1 MEHCHCCSETFQNI
15 SRRSLLKRAAG
26 MAATAFA
33 ANMFPLDF
41 FFPANARA
49 ATNAGKTVIVVF
61 QRGGN
66 DGLNTI
72 IPYTDP
78 QYYVVRPRSTNGGI
92 GILPPGSGDGS
103 GIDLP
108 GTGFAMH
115 PSIQALFPLFSTNRL
130 AVVTTAGFAG
140 STQSHF
146 TDQDTIE
153 QGFFQLRDGWLN
165 RYLGAVPAGGTSI
178 LRAASVGGAVAKALQ
193 GTVLVPSMTDLSSIS
208 FSRLGSSRSML
219 DSNYRAIYAQDP
231 ASTTTNPARSEV
243 HALGPEML
251 NRVAAIEGVGP
262 ASPQNGAAYPNTTFG
277 REMRDLAHIIRSGL
291 GLEVATVSIGGWDT
305 HDDQGAG
312 GTAANRQAG
321 RLADFSGGIRALVD
335 DLGPLMNNV
344 VLLTCTE
351 FGRTVRQN
359 ASGGTDH
366 GKASTWFL
374 IGGSVRGGLYHGAGG
389 WPVSLSDSN
398 LDSGRYIPARVE
410 FRDIFGDVLTRHFG
424 TSSAELSAVLPGHTY
439 TTVGLFT

>member
-1 MEHCHCCSETFQNI
+1 MEHCHCCSSAFQKV
-15 SRRSLLKRAAG
+15 SRRTVLKRAAG
-26 MAATAFA
+26 LAATAFA

-41 FFPANARA
+41 LFPGTARA
-49 ATNAGKTVIVVF
+49 ATNAGKTLIVVF

-72 IPYTDP
+72 VPYTDP

-115 PSIQALFPLFSTNRL
+115 PSIQALAPLFTNNRL
-130 AVVTTAGFAG
+130 AIVTAAGFAG

-153 QGFFQLRDGWLN
+153 HGFFQLRDGWLN
-165 RYLGAVPAGGTSI
+165 RYLGAVPAAGTST
-178 LRAASVGGAVAKALQ
+178 LRAAAIGDDVAKALR
-193 GTVLVPSMTDLSSIS
+193 GAVLVPSMTDLASVS
-208 FSRLGSSRSML
+208 FSRLGSSKVML
-219 DSNYRAIYAQDP
+219 DSNFRAIYAQDP
-231 ASTTTNPARSEV
+231 ASTSTNPAGSAV

-251 NRVAAIEGVGP
+251 NRVAAIEGIGP
-262 ASPQNGAAYPNTTFG
+262 ASPQNGAVYPNTTFG

-291 GLEVATVSIGGWDT
+291 GLEVATVDIGGWDT

-312 GTAANRQAG
+312 GSAANRQAG
-321 RLADFSGGIRALVD
+321 RLADFAGGIRALVD
-335 DLGPLMNNV
+335 DLGPLMDNV

-359 ASGGTDH
+359 ASRGTDH
-366 GKASTWFL
+366 GKGSTWFL
-374 IGGSVRGGLYHGAGG
+374 VGGTVKGGLYHGAAG
-389 WPVSLSDSN
+389 WPASLVDAN
-398 LDSGRYIPARVE
+398 LDSGRYIRATVE

-424 TSSAELSAVLPGHTY
+424 TSVAELNAVLPGHTY
-439 TTVGLFT
+439 SPVGLFT

>member
-1 MEHCHCCSETFQNI
+1 MEDCHCCSTTFQNV
-15 SRRSLLKRAAG
+15 SRRTFLKRAAG
-26 MAATAFA
+26 TAATAFA
-33 ANMFPLDF
+33 VNMFPLDVLF
-41 FFPANARA
+41 QGTARA
-49 ATNAGKTVIVVF
+49 ATNAGKTLVVVF

-72 IPYTDP
+72 VPYTDP

-92 GILPPGSGDGS
+92 GILPPGSGDGA

-115 PSIQALFPLFSTNRL
+115 PSIQALFPLYSTNRL
-130 AVVTTAGFAG
+130 AIVTAGGFVG

-153 QGFFQLRDGWLN
+153 HGFFQLRDGWLN
-165 RYLGAVPAGGTSI
+165 RYLAAVPAAGTAT
-178 LRAASVGGAVAKALQ
+178 LRAAAIGDDVAKALR
-193 GTVLVPSMTDLSSIS
+193 GAVLVPSMTDLASVS
-208 FSRLGSSRSML
+208 FTRLGSSKATME
-219 DSNYRAIYAQDP
+219 SNFRAIYAQDP
-231 ASTTTNPARSEV
+231 ASTTTNPARSAV

-251 NRVAAIEGVGP
+251 NRVASIEGIGP
-262 ASPQNGAAYPNTTFG
+262 ATPQNGAVYPNTTFG
-277 REMRDLAHIIRSGL
+277 REMRDLSHIIRSGL
-291 GLEVATVSIGGWDT
+291 GLEVATVDIGGWDT

-321 RLADFSGGIRALVD
+321 RLADFAGGIRAFVD

-344 VLLTCTE
+344 VLVTCTE

-366 GKASTWFL
+366 GKGSTWL
-374 IGGSVRGGLYHGAGG
+374 LVGGSVKGGLYHGAAG
-389 WPVSLSDSN
+389 WPASLIDAN
-398 LDSGRYIPARVE
+398 LDSGRYIRATVE
-410 FRDIFGDVLTRHFG
+410 FRDIFGDVLTKHFG
-424 TSSAELSAVLPGHTY
+424 TNVAELGAVLPGHTY
-439 TTVGLFT
+439 SPAGLFT